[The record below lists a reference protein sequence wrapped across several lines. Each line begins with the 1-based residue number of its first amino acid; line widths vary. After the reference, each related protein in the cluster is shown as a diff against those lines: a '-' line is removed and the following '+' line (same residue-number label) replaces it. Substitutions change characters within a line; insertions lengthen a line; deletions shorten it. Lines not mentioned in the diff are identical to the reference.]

1 MPSRL
6 RMPALI
12 LLSLA
17 LAACP
22 RRVPERAEPRP
33 TPPAQG
39 RTEPRTPPPMPGEPQ
54 TLPPPPAPE
63 PLVEAVPDGS
73 SPDLVGVAVP
83 LSGKYKAWGEAVLQ
97 GVALA
102 LEGSGQRVV
111 AKDTRGEPEGA
122 AEALAQLKAEGAIA
136 AIGGVLTSEA
146 QRAAQAA
153 QELGLPFV
161 SLSRAERITEVGPF
175 VFRNMLTA
183 EAQARA
189 LVELASRRNLRRFAL
204 MWPTSAYG
212 QELAGA
218 FWDEVEVRGGE
229 IRGAEPYEPD
239 RTTFAPLVKDLVGKR
254 HLDERPDY
262 ELAAKEIAEREKD
275 PFRRR
280 KALQKLREN
289 LPPITD
295 FDAVF
300 VADFAANVAL
310 VAPALA
316 VEDVVTVTCDAR
328 ELERIR
334 KATGRADLQPVQ
346 LLGGNGWDDGM
357 IVEKAGRYVQCSIFV
372 DGFFPASD
380 RPETKRFVEAFQARY
395 KRVPFILEA
404 SAHDSAAVIRQVL
417 SAGAPNRD
425 AVRGGLSALRGFPGA
440 TGTLSFDER
449 REVSKPLFFLT
460 VDAGVIRELRPEELA
475 KPGAG

>member
-1 MPSRL
+1 
-6 RMPALI
+6 
-12 LLSLA
+12 
-17 LAACP
+17 
-22 RRVPERAEPRP
+22 
-33 TPPAQG
+33 
-39 RTEPRTPPPMPGEPQ
+39 MPGEPHDARRRRR
-54 TLPPPPAPE
+54 PRAA
-63 PLVEAVPDGS
+63 VEAVPDGS

-111 AKDTRGEPEGA
+111 REGHARRAGGGRRGA
-122 AEALAQLKAEGAIA
+122 
-136 AIGGVLTSEA
+136 
-146 QRAAQAA
+146 RAAQGRGRDRGASAA
-153 QELGLPFV
+153 SSRARRSAPRRPRRSCRLPFV
-161 SLSRAERITEVGPF
+161 SLSRAERITEAGPF

-189 LVELASRRNLRRFAL
+189 LVELAMRAAEPPPVRAHVADERVR
-204 MWPTSAYG
+204 
-212 QELAGA
+212 AGA
-218 FWDEVEVRGGE
+218 RAARSGTRWRRAAARSAAPRAVR
-229 IRGAEPYEPD
+229 A
-239 RTTFAPLVKDLVGKR
+239 
-254 HLDERPDY
+254 RPDDV
-262 ELAAKEIAEREKD
+262 LAAREGPRRQAPPRRAAPTTSSPREEIAEREKD

-316 VEDVVTVTCDAR
+316 VEDVVTATCDKRASWSGS
-328 ELERIR
+328 
-334 KATGRADLQPVQ
+334 GRRPAAPTCSRSSSSA
-346 LLGGNGWDDGM
+346 GTAGTTPT

-372 DGFFPASD
+372 DGFFPGVG
-380 RPETKRFVEAFQARY
+380 P
-395 KRVPFILEA
+395 
-404 SAHDSAAVIRQVL
+404 
-417 SAGAPNRD
+417 AGD
-425 AVRGGLSALRGFPGA
+425 EAVRRGVPGPLRARAVHPRGVGPRRGGGGPAGPLGGRAEPRRGARGLSAVRGFPGA

-460 VDAGVIRELRPEELA
+460 VDAGGIRELRPEELA